1 MQNVYDYEA
10 DESEEATLSDLSTA
24 AYISSHW
31 VPSDAESKL
40 KADVVIF
47 NIEPMPAWSVSGN
60 TRFATDFVTPDVK
73 TLVAQCSKGHN
84 TFQDVLAICHVY
96 RLNEHVLYTETSS
109 ELAEAEVR
117 EWTAT
122 VLSNLSVQKV
132 YVVGLDLTGYAPGVV
147 ASGLTIPKA
156 LVKGLSTLGLLLP
169 KSDGVLHKAVL
180 GLESCHDLLHKFPID
195 TMFEDSNHIIPST
208 ALYV

>member
-1 MQNVYDYEA
+1 
-10 DESEEATLSDLSTA
+10 
-24 AYISSHW
+24 
-31 VPSDAESKL
+31 
-40 KADVVIF
+40 
-47 NIEPMPAWSVSGN
+47 MPAWSVSGN

-73 TLVAQCSKGHN
+73 TLVAQVFLISKLKCSKGHN

-147 ASGLTIPKA
+147 ASGLTIPKEFNPYQLKIGNLYSGNWAACVSMA